1 MVIVSYEW
9 RPQLDSRQ
17 RDDQFKGVLLLRE
30 GEEDEGR
37 ERTGGRGEEGRE
49 EKGRERSGGQ
59 WREGKG
65 KGGQRRGGI
74 EGKNNLMHPLSQ
86 IRVYA
91 TAGEIK

>member
-37 ERTGGRGEEGRE
+37 ERT
-49 EKGRERSGGQ
+49 
-59 WREGKG
+59 
-65 KGGQRRGGI
+65 
-74 EGKNNLMHPLSQ
+74 
-86 IRVYA
+86 
-91 TAGEIK
+91 